1 MKNIFKIL
9 AVVALTTVVSIPSVI
24 AGNDDRRG
32 TAGASE
38 LLINPWAR
46 STGWGSVCTANS
58 RGLDAFFTNV
68 AGLSFIQKTEF
79 TYTNTLYGGGRT
91 GMLSGA
97 SINSFGLGQ
106 RVSEKGV
113 LAAYVMAMNFG
124 EIPITT
130 VMSPDGGNGTFS
142 PTYMNINVAYSHSFT
157 GSIHAGVAVKV
168 ISEGTSEATA
178 SGFGIDA
185 GIQYVT
191 GGDDEL
197 KFGISMKNIGPSF
210 GFEGTGLSLTTTNA
224 SGNSMSVEYRKA
236 EMELPT
242 SLNIGA
248 SYDFL
253 FSKWD
258 QRLTIAGNFTSNAFL
273 KDNFALGM
281 EYSLLDRV
289 QLRTAY
295 VYQTSIF
302 DADKRTSFNTGLSA
316 GASFNVPLSKDGST
330 SLVLD
335 YSYRTCSALRGTHAI
350 GATIKL

>member
-9 AVVALTTVVSIPSVI
+9 AVVALTTVVSLPSVI

-32 TAGASE
+32 TAGAAE

-46 STGWGSVCTANS
+46 STGWGSICTANS
-58 RGLDAFFTNV
+58 RGLDAFFSNV
-68 AGLSFIQKTEF
+68 AGLSFVQKTEF
-79 TYTNTLYGGGRT
+79 SYTNTLYGGGRS
-91 GMLSGA
+91 GMLTGA
-97 SINSFGLGQ
+97 SINAFGLGQ
-106 RVSEKGV
+106 RISEKGV

-124 EIPITT
+124 DIPVTT
-130 VMSPDGGNGTFS
+130 EQSPDGGNGTFS
-142 PTYMNINVAYSHSFT
+142 PTYMNINVAYAHSFT
-157 GSIHAGVAVKV
+157 ASIHAGATVKIV
-168 ISEGTSEATA
+168 TEGTSDVTAT
-178 SGFGIDA
+178 GFGIDA

-210 GFEGTGLSLTTTNA
+210 GFEGTGISVTTTNEY
-224 SGNSMSVEYRKA
+224 GNTMSVEYRKA

-253 FSKWD
+253 FDKWN
-258 QRLTIAGNFTSNAFL
+258 QRLTVAGNFTSNAFL
-273 KDNFALGM
+273 KDNFGVGL
-281 EYSLLDRV
+281 EYSLLDRF

-302 DADKRTSFNTGLSA
+302 DADMRTTFNTGLSA
-316 GASFNVPLSKDGST
+316 GASFNIPLSKDGST
-330 SLVLD
+330 SMVLD
-335 YSYRTCSALRGTHAI
+335 YSYRTCSPLRGTHAI